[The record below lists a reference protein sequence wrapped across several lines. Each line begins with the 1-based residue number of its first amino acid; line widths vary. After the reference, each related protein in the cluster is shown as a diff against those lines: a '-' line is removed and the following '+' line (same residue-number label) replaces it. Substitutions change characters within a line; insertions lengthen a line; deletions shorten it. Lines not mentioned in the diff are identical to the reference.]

1 MGCAVSKNA
10 VSATPVADSSGIL
23 RSNQKRLGLISAP
36 SGLHRTGEGT
46 KNGHPE
52 REEENGRLESGG
64 KGKVNDDNT
73 SLQSLRLRNLHKYIE
88 GEQVAAGWPSWLSAV
103 AGEAIQGWVP
113 LKADSFEKLEKIG
126 QGTYSSVFRA
136 RDLDTGKM
144 VALKKVRFDNF
155 EPESV
160 RFMAREIKIL
170 RTLDHPN
177 IIKLEGLIA
186 SRLSCS
192 LYLVFE
198 YMEHDL
204 AGLASSPDIVLSESQ
219 VKCYTYQLLS
229 ALEHCHSQGVIH
241 RDIKGANLL
250 VNNDGILKM
259 ADFGLANFC
268 CPGHKYPLTSR
279 VVTLWYRP
287 PELLLGS
294 TNYEAT
300 VDLWSVGCVFAEM
313 FVGRPILQGRTEVEQ
328 LHKIFRLCG
337 SPPEEFWKKSK
348 LPHATIFKPHRP
360 YVNSLYGTFQD
371 LPRAAISL
379 LETFLSVE
387 PYKRGSATSALAS
400 ELLRMIALFFFLKG
414 IEKAYSKNSGKP
426 PVDLHKLSATRVK
439 KAWQL
444 CENYPFQP
452 KMPKT
457 IENPSM
463 LKRASLI
470 WDQREEF
477 LPFGTSFLHLRHA
490 SGSASPDLACAR
502 GLTLQCGTYFRTMPC
517 ACEPSSL
524 PKYSP
529 TKEMDIKNREASQRR
544 RIAGR
549 QEAMRRPFKAD
560 RTSGQS
566 GGLSKLADSKKD
578 AQLNVEATEHNE
590 QKGLKRVDG
599 ETRLFVDLQPMPS
612 IKNPDEGH
620 HMKHNS
626 EQDIVFSGPLRV
638 STSSG
643 FSWARRQREDHVYNR
658 SHSRRNSRRNL
669 SAARDLSDIENV
681 KSKLGPKGPQ
691 MGDLHAGSKHHES
704 QELAKI
710 AMLKRWAQ
718 LEHPGSFD
726 TSESFPSQD
735 FSEAL
740 CNGDP
745 SSMRHNY
752 MGFNNQDRV
761 EFSGPLLSQTR
772 KVDELLQ
779 KHERQIRQAV
789 RRSWFRRGSLHNEGM
804 EFALL

>member
-1 MGCAVSKNA
+1 MLCLHSFLFILFRQRGFENRGRESHAANRIHTTTKGTFLGHKKPRDLTEARRGRVDAQCTLYAAFPSSSLVPGSISGGVSWSSTTRSYRSPHPPLISLERGNPKDSSQKDRAAMGCAVSKNA
-10 VSATPVADSSGIL
+10 VSATPVADSSGIV

-268 CPGHKYPLTSR
+268 RPGHKYPLTSR

-400 ELLRMIALFFFLKG
+400 E
-414 IEKAYSKNSGKP
+414 
-426 PVDLHKLSATRVK
+426 
-439 KAWQL
+439 
-444 CENYPFQP
+444 
-452 KMPKT
+452 
-457 IENPSM
+457 
-463 LKRASLI
+463 
-470 WDQREEF
+470 
-477 LPFGTSFLHLRHA
+477 
-490 SGSASPDLACAR
+490 
-502 GLTLQCGTYFRTMPC
+502 YFRTMPY

-566 GGLSKLADSKKD
+566 GGLSKLADTKKD
-578 AQLNVEATEHNE
+578 AQLNVEATEHDE

-691 MGDLHAGSKHHES
+691 NGDLHAGSKHHES

-761 EFSGPLLSQTR
+761 EFSGPLLSQTC

-789 RRSWFRRGSLHNEGM
+789 RRSWFRRVAGRRPRK
-804 EFALL
+804 

>member
-1 MGCAVSKNA
+1 MTDAVLPALPDLRATRFVSSTALGCLLPLIFNSDPAAMGCVASKNA

-23 RSNQKRLGLISAP
+23 KNHRKRAGPIAASLRR
-36 SGLHRTGEGT
+36 HRTGEGT
-46 KNGHPE
+46 ENGQPE
-52 REEENGRLESGG
+52 REEEKSRLESGEN
-64 KGKVNDDNT
+64 GKVSSDNT
-73 SLQSLRLRNLHKYIE
+73 NLQSLRLRNLHKYIE

-113 LKADSFEKLEKIG
+113 LKADSFEKLEKVG

-177 IIKLEGLIA
+177 IMKLEGLIA

-204 AGLASSPDIVLSESQ
+204 AGLSTSPDIVLSESQ
-219 VKCYTYQLLS
+219 VKCYMYQLLS
-229 ALEHCHSQGVIH
+229 ALEHCHSHGVIH

-250 VNNDGILKM
+250 VDNNGILKM

-268 CPGHKYPLTSR
+268 RPGRKYPLTSR

-294 TNYEAT
+294 TDYEAT

-313 FVGRPILQGRTEVEQ
+313 FVGKPVLQGRTEVEQ

-337 SPPEEFWKKSK
+337 SPPEEYWKKSK

-360 YVNSLYGTFQD
+360 YQSSLYGTFQN
-371 LPRAAISL
+371 LPRTAVSL

-387 PYKRGSATSALAS
+387 PYKRGSASSALGS
-400 ELLRMIALFFFLKG
+400 EVSMIL
-414 IEKAYSKNSGKP
+414 
-426 PVDLHKLSATRVK
+426 
-439 KAWQL
+439 
-444 CENYPFQP
+444 
-452 KMPKT
+452 
-457 IENPSM
+457 
-463 LKRASLI
+463 
-470 WDQREEF
+470 
-477 LPFGTSFLHLRHA
+477 
-490 SGSASPDLACAR
+490 
-502 GLTLQCGTYFRTMPC
+502 YFRTMPL

-529 TKEMDIKNREASQRR
+529 TKEIDIKNREESRR
-544 RIAGR
+544 RRVAGR
-549 QEAMRRPFKAD
+549 QEATRRPLKAD
-560 RTSGQS
+560 RTLQQS
-566 GGLSKLADSKKD
+566 GGLSKLVDSKTDKQQN
-578 AQLNVEATEHNE
+578 AEATEHNE
-590 QKGLKRVDG
+590 QKDPPRVDG
-599 ETRLFVDLQPMPS
+599 ESRLFVDLQSIPS
-612 IKNPDEGH
+612 IKKPDEGR

-626 EQDIVFSGPLRV
+626 EQDIVFSGPLQV
-638 STSSG
+638 SASNG
-643 FSWARRQREDHVYNR
+643 FSWARRQREDDAHKK
-658 SHSRRNSRRNL
+658 SHSRRNSKRNL
-669 SAARDLSDIENV
+669 STARDPSGIENV
-681 KSKLGPKGPQ
+681 KSKIECKGLQ
-691 MGDLHAGSKHHES
+691 NGDHHAGFKLHES
-704 QELAKI
+704 QELVKV

-726 TSESFPSQD
+726 ASEAFPSQD
-735 FSEAL
+735 FSEA
-740 CNGDP
+740 CYNGDP
-745 SSMRHNY
+745 SSLRHNFL
-752 MGFNNQDRV
+752 GFHNQDRV
-761 EFSGPLLSQTR
+761 EFSGPLLSQSH

-789 RRSWFRRGSLHNEGM
+789 RRSWFQRGMPRHFYKCCPNL
-804 EFALL
+804 